1 MVFNPSLLLGYA
13 SSTHEGMMDN
23 ARSSTRFDWQHDRV
37 CSGQVAARISGQE
50 KEVLRLLVTAQ
61 GRVCEREELMDA
73 IWGPR
78 AAYMDDLYLT
88 QLVYR
93 VRKALKPLGLCERI
107 VTLPRMGYRFDA
119 EGLQMQDLPAAQG
132 VDDAPAN
139 GRHGWRALLEK
150 CRMRRRAAGASAA
163 PQAAPSVSSGLP
175 VIHAGLGTVTFAGTT
190 GHLTGFER
198 ALLEAFVE
206 QPGVTL
212 RRQELI
218 MRIWGHG
225 ENIDVQRLT
234 RLVSRL
240 RRSLE
245 PLGLAQ
251 RIVHMP
257 GVGYRFCAMDPA
269 AEAHAGT
276 HELAHEMARKEL
288 SGTPSSSAR
297 VAVQNNPAVQ
307 LPGLTALAIA
317 LLLLFANGHPTPAH
331 RGDMRAVT
339 STPCDRQVMHDVFV
353 RDVAASLLIKPHG
366 SMIEAVNDAWCDVVK
381 DLRAAGCRTVSEM
394 PASYSGPGLGS

>member
-1 MVFNPSLLLGYA
+1 
-13 SSTHEGMMDN
+13 MDN

-107 VTLPRMGYRFDA
+107 VTMPRMGYRFDA
-119 EGLQMQDLPAAQG
+119 EGLQLQDLPGAEG
-132 VDDAPAN
+132 MDEPPAHQL
-139 GRHGWRALLEK
+139 RGWRALLER
-150 CRMRRRAAGASAA
+150 CRPARRDAGANRVL
-163 PQAAPSVSSGLP
+163 QAAPSVPGGLP
-175 VIHAGLGTVTFAGTT
+175 VIHARLGTVTFAGTT

-206 QPGVTL
+206 QPDVTL

-218 MRIWGHG
+218 VRIWGNE
-225 ENIDVQRLT
+225 ENIDVHRLT

-245 PLGLAQ
+245 PLGLAH
-251 RIVHMP
+251 RIVHVP

-269 AEAHAGT
+269 AEAHSAT
-276 HELAHEMARKEL
+276 HGMARDETSCTPSL
-288 SGTPSSSAR
+288 SGRAGVR
-297 VAVQNNPAVQ
+297 
-307 LPGLTALAIA
+307 LPGLPASATLAMA
-317 LLLLFANGHPTPAH
+317 VLLTLSNSHPTPAH
-331 RGDMRAVT
+331 QRALRPVSLT
-339 STPCDRQVMHDVFV
+339 RCDRQVVHDVFV
-353 RDVAASLLIKPHG
+353 RDVAASLSIKPHG
-366 SMIEAVNDAWCDVVK
+366 SMTEAVDDAWCDVIK
-381 DLRAAGCRTVSEM
+381 DLHAAGCRSVSDM
-394 PASYSGPGLGS
+394 PASYSAHRLGS

>member
-1 MVFNPSLLLGYA
+1 
-13 SSTHEGMMDN
+13 MDN

-107 VTLPRMGYRFDA
+107 VTMPRMGYRFDA
-119 EGLQMQDLPAAQG
+119 EGLQMQDLPG
-132 VDDAPAN
+132 VDGMQEAPAH
-139 GRHGWRALLEK
+139 GLRGWRALLEK
-150 CRMRRRAAGASAA
+150 CRPARRDAGANGAPHAA
-163 PQAAPSVSSGLP
+163 PFLASGLP
-175 VIHAGLGTVTFAGTT
+175 VIHTRLGTATFAGTT
-190 GHLTGFER
+190 SHLTGFER

-206 QPGVTL
+206 QPDVTL

-218 MRIWGHG
+218 VRIWGNE
-225 ENIDVQRLT
+225 ENIDVHRLT

-251 RIVHMP
+251 RIVHVP
-257 GVGYRFCAMDPA
+257 GVGYRFCAMNPA
-269 AEAHAGT
+269 AEAHSA
-276 HELAHEMARKEL
+276 AHGMARAET
-288 SGTPSSSAR
+288 SCTPSLPAR
-297 VAVQNNPAVQ
+297 AAVRLFK
-307 LPGLTALAIA
+307 LPGSATLAIA
-317 LLLLFANGHPTPAH
+317 VLLMLSNSHPTPAH
-331 RGDMRAVT
+331 QRDLRPVNLT
-339 STPCDRQVMHDVFV
+339 RCDRQVMHDVFV
-353 RDVAASLLIKPHG
+353 RDVAASLSVRTHG
-366 SMIEAVNDAWCDVVK
+366 SMTQAVDDAWCDVIK
-381 DLRAAGCRTVSEM
+381 DLHAAGCRSVSEM
-394 PASYSGPGLGS
+394 PAPCSGQRLDS

>member
-1 MVFNPSLLLGYA
+1 
-13 SSTHEGMMDN
+13 MDN

-37 CSGQVAARISGQE
+37 CSGQVAARLSGQE

-119 EGLQMQDLPAAQG
+119 EGLQMQDLAAAEG

-139 GRHGWRALLEK
+139 RLRGWRALLDK
-150 CRMRRRAAGASAA
+150 CHMRRRAASAGGGPHA
-163 PQAAPSVSSGLP
+163 TPSVSTGLP
-175 VIHAGLGTVTFAGTT
+175 VIHARLGTVTFAGTT

-218 MRIWGHG
+218 MRIWGNE
-225 ENIDVQRLT
+225 ENIDVHRLT

-276 HELAHEMARKEL
+276 HETARDEP

-297 VAVQNNPAVQ
+297 AAVRKHPGSWP
-307 LPGLTALAIA
+307 PGLVTVAMAVLLTLA
-317 LLLLFANGHPTPAH
+317 NSHPTPAH
-331 RGDMRAVT
+331 QRDMHAVSLT
-339 STPCDRQVMHDVFV
+339 RCDRQVMHDVFV
-353 RDVAASLLIKPHG
+353 RDVAASLSIGTHG
-366 SMIEAVNDAWCDVVK
+366 SMTEAVNDAWCDVVK
-381 DLRAAGCRTVSEM
+381 DLHAAGCRNVSEM